1 MNNKYNN
8 MGNCLSTTLE
18 AYGITLTHD
27 INIDVRDTD
36 VRDTNNNR
44 IYTSATG
51 FEPARQMPTDF

>member
-27 INIDVRDTD
+27 INTD